1 MSFHNYLSRDTVQT
15 LKGPMLYSAVVFRYS
30 GFMFIFNFSG
40 LEGNKITHW
49 VFLSQRKYHTKP
61 QSQT

>member
-1 MSFHNYLSRDTVQT
+1 MSFHNYLGWDTDQT
-15 LKGPMLYSAVVFRYS
+15 LMGPILYSAVVFRYS
-30 GFMFIFNFSG
+30 GFMFIFSFSS

-49 VFLSQRKYHTKP
+49 VFFSQRKYHTKP